1 MNPYNSS
8 RWLQCQ
14 LASRSDS
21 LLAFLFKAVMSA
33 AAITVV
39 LTHL

>member
-1 MNPYNSS
+1 MNPYSSS

-14 LASRSDS
+14 LASRADL
-21 LLAFLFKAVMSA
+21 LLAFLFRTVMAIAVV
-33 AAITVV
+33 TLV